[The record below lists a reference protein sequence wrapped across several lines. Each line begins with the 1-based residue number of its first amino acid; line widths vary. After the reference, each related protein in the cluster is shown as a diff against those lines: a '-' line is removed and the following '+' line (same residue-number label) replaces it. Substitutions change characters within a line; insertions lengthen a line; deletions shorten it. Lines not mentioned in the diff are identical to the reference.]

1 MPVANQ
7 PTNGPHPNVA
17 AMPVRFQTLTFAVAA
32 QQFTNPLFADGL
44 PGLRVWVLQTLGAG
58 LVTVEVQFADGNG
71 PGGVPDWQPLVPPFA
86 VALLVPSLTPFS
98 LGSRRYRLAVTST
111 GAATVRVRTVA
122 ALI

>member
-71 PGGVPDWQPLVPPFA
+71 QLGTDWQPLVPPFPI
-86 VALLVPSLTPFS
+86 ALFVPSLTPFS